1 MYAKVGSPKGEKFV
15 EAIKFMIAEMNRIN
29 QEKLDVLKDGEEEKE
44 EE

>member
-1 MYAKVGSPKGEKFV
+1 V

-29 QEKLDVLKDGEEEKE
+29 QGRLDALKDGEEEE